1 MISVSI
7 FLASVKDAL
16 SIPWKTVL
24 INGVLDQEL
33 YCALCTKME
42 RHSLMII

>member
-16 SIPWKTVL
+16 SIPWKPVFT
-24 INGVLDQEL
+24 NGVLDQEL
-33 YCALCTKME
+33 YCALVKAY
-42 RHSLMII
+42 LYQFK